1 MNSEIVKLNLKI
13 EELSSK
19 IEAVSTKLLEFTFLQ
34 QAVNSDS
41 SSHFAQP
48 SPCADPVPQ
57 SVTPPARIL
66 SSSSDVSI
74 ASIEEFFPN
83 PPQNPPE
90 NNDNHLNSVDL
101 TTQPY

>member
-41 SSHFAQP
+41 SSHSAQP

-83 PPQNPPE
+83 PPQDSPDNPD
-90 NNDNHLNSVDL
+90 NNLNSVDL